1 MLGLPET
8 IDIAFVKTHAGLA
21 FDEIHHITER
31 KSMKRHEDLIP
42 FSKEHHLTLS
52 LANRIL
58 KKPQEDHHHAILAH
72 KAELLA
78 HFHHEEV
85 QFTPYW
91 PLLNRPE
98 LKKQFD
104 QEHHELRCL
113 LQEPFQAALLA
124 ERLIAHV
131 RFEERILF
139 EAFGKVLSTPQNE

>member
-1 MLGLPET
+1 MHGLPET
-8 IDIAFVKTHAGLA
+8 IDITFIKTHIGL
-21 FDEIHHITER
+21 ILMNVPRTTER
-31 KSMKRHEDLIP
+31 NFMKRHTNLIP

-91 PLLNRPE
+91 ALLNRPE

-104 QEHHELRCL
+104 QEHHELRGL

-139 EAFGKVLSTPQNE
+139 EAFGKILNTAKNE